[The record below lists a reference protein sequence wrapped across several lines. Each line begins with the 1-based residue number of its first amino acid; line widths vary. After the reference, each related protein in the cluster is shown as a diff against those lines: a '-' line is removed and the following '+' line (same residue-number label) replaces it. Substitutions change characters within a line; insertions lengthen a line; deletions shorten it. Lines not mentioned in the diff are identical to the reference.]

1 MEKEVE
7 EEEAPEVR
15 ILDSVSASTESVR
28 ASGRHQPTP
37 STHTINSHHQITRA
51 IHTSDPHHLLPTTS
65 IHYLPTPST
74 HAITIHQGDLT
85 ALMGP
90 SGSGK
95 TTLLDILADVRT
107 TGRAT
112 GGVFING
119 RPIRSMA
126 GWLKRNAAYVI
137 QSDDGHYPDLTV
149 REQLTFAAFLGGV
162 ASKSMRSAFQAV
174 EQCMADTGLAVKGDV
189 KIGKATGG
197 GLSGGQKRRLS
208 VAMALIRAP
217 SLLLLDEP
225 TSGLDSAAALELV
238 RLLSRISASGRC
250 VVCTIHQP
258 RPEAFALFSKVGRSV
273 EAIR

>member
-1 MEKEVE
+1 
-7 EEEAPEVR
+7 
-15 ILDSVSASTESVR
+15 
-28 ASGRHQPTP
+28 
-37 STHTINSHHQITRA
+37 
-51 IHTSDPHHLLPTTS
+51 
-65 IHYLPTPST
+65 
-74 HAITIHQGDLT
+74 
-85 ALMGP
+85 
-90 SGSGK
+90 
-95 TTLLDILADVRT
+95 
-107 TGRAT
+107 
-112 GGVFING
+112 
-119 RPIRSMA
+119 MA

-258 RPEAFALFSKVGRSV
+258 RPEAFALFSKVTRSV